1 MKVAINIVDMI
12 LFINSWFMLGRFPL
26 YAANVIRHRWVE
38 ARVARRLCV
47 CVPRYAI
54 LWALLRG
61 YSMRSAEWVAI
72 WRRTR
77 CASAE
82 TVGRPFHAS
91 LISLALKVVIFCVR
105 VPLDGLLLC
114 TICNHSSTSVQ
125 TRPACFPSKTNP
137 TPWLHKI
144 PLMFRLMFWCVSLR
158 PLTLVGCAMRRCHS
172 CHPVPSNALCDST
185 FRWYVHRS
193 PHRSWVEQEIWKRL
207 RH

>member
-1 MKVAINIVDMI
+1 MKETKIMKVAINIVDMI

-26 YAANVIRHRWVE
+26 CAANVILHRWVE
-38 ARVARRLCV
+38 ARLSGGLCV

-54 LWALLRG
+54 LWAAPMWALLG
-61 YSMRSAEWVAI
+61 GKRSAEWVAI

-82 TVGRPFHAS
+82 TVGRSFHAS

-125 TRPACFPSKTNP
+125 TRPACFPLKP
-137 TPWLHKI
+137 TQPH
-144 PLMFRLMFWCVSLR
+144 
-158 PLTLVGCAMRRCHS
+158 GCIKCH
-172 CHPVPSNALCDST
+172 
-185 FRWYVHRS
+185 
-193 PHRSWVEQEIWKRL
+193 
-207 RH
+207 